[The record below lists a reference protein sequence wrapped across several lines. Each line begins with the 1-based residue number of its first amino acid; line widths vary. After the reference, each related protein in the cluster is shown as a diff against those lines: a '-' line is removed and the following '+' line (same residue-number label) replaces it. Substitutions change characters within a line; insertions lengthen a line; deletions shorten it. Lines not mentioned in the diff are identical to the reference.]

1 MITLIGNWF
10 FSLTT
15 ACQVTLAFAA
25 AIVIWGVYVGMSYT
39 YNVLR
44 NRVKKI
50 RWFTD
55 NEPFNPRWMDKKAW
69 KSY

>member
-10 FSLTT
+10 FGLTT
-15 ACQVTLAFAA
+15 AWQVTLAFAA
-25 AIVIWGVYVGMSYT
+25 GILIWGVYVGMSYT

-44 NRVKKI
+44 NRVKKV

-69 KSY
+69 KNC